1 MSIEKTITIKTEF
14 FDNFTWKKLP
24 IDHDY
29 VTIVFCISKFK
40 NTQQYSRTNNF
51 LENIENENVKKSI
64 KYILNIMP
72 CQCFVN
78 IGSYKEF
85 KNYIQNENSESISN
99 KLNENSKITDISE
112 NELLKLKEKIK
123 KIENKKTCIFTYD
136 TSTNIN
142 TDNDTNSTENFYDKT
157 LKNVF
162 DMSINNNFNESHKI
176 CIGEINDIPKN
187 IISVADYIF
196 FENMDILNEYF
207 KTFNYNI
214 RIQTSNTPL
223 YLIDKCNYE
232 YYQLFSFTK
241 HLKL

>member
-1 MSIEKTITIKTEF
+1 MSLIEKTITIKTDF
-14 FDNFTWKKLP
+14 FDNFIWKKLP
-24 IDHDY
+24 LEHEYI
-29 VTIVFCISKFK
+29 TIVFCVSKFK
-40 NTQQYSRTNNF
+40 NTKQNPNDF
-51 LENIENENVKKSI
+51 LENIENENIKKSI
-64 KYILNIMP
+64 KYILNVMP

-78 IGSYKEF
+78 ISSYTEF
-85 KNYIQNENSESISN
+85 KKYINDNNLVSITN
-99 KLNENSKITDISE
+99 KLNKHTQNDTKGTITDVSE

-123 KIENKKTCIFTYD
+123 KVESKKTCIFTYD
-136 TSTNIN
+136 TSIN
-142 TDNDTNSTENFYDKT
+142 NESNNFYDKT

-241 HLKL
+241 HLTS